1 MNIQNI
7 AKDYKGSPVSIS
19 PRLLILKIFFFQR
32 ENKRMSGV
40 SVLVIH
46 PDYYQYTGDTV
57 VGHTDVA
64 LIKTTEDVFQV
75 DGNSPNQTDEYPWI
89 VPICLP
95 PKLNYIKGK
104 EEEQTEEGIHE
115 PFEDMDCFQVNIWFP
130 L

>member
-1 MNIQNI
+1 MI
-7 AKDYKGSPVSIS
+7 
-19 PRLLILKIFFFQR
+19 KIFFFQR

-46 PDYYQYTGDTV
+46 PDYFQYTGDTV

-104 EEEQTEEGIHE
+104 EEEQIEEGIHE
-115 PFEDMDCFQVNIWFP
+115 PFEDMDCFQVIIFWFP